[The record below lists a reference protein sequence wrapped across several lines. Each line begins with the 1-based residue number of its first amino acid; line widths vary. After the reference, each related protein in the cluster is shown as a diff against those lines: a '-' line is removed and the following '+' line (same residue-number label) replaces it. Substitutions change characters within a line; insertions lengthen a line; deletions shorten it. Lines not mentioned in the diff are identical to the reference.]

1 MNAAGR
7 RADPIQDHVAALTA
21 ALHGPARAK
30 ARLIEEMRGGLTDTA
45 EAYAAEGM
53 PYERAARRAVREFG
67 TVDVLVPSCQ
77 QELTAAQA
85 RHTARAVA
93 LTAPFLIVCWH
104 LARTADREQVWQ
116 FSHAAQLLAAHLAG
130 IATVAALLAAATLAA
145 TGPLAR
151 RLPTPH
157 RLPLLVAWAGT
168 TASTSMA
175 VTTLALATAS
185 ALATNWPLLAFA
197 GALAAVSHAAV
208 AASARACRRC
218 ARLSV

>member
-1 MNAAGR
+1 MNATGR
-7 RADPIQDHVAALTA
+7 HADPIRDHVAALTA
-21 ALHGPARAK
+21 ALYGPARAK

-45 EAYAAEGM
+45 EAYTAEGM
-53 PYERAARRAVREFG
+53 PYERAADRAVREFG

-77 QELTAAQA
+77 QELTTAQA

-104 LARTADREQVWQ
+104 LARTADREQAWQ

-130 IATVAALLAAATLAA
+130 IAAVAALLAAATLAA